1 MRKRALN
8 TVVSPALPVVGLV
21 SVDVAT
27 PLKKRK
33 KSIRSV

>member
-8 TVVSPALPVVGLV
+8 TVVSPVPPVVGLV

-27 PLKKRK
+27 PLKK
-33 KSIRSV
+33 KSIRSL